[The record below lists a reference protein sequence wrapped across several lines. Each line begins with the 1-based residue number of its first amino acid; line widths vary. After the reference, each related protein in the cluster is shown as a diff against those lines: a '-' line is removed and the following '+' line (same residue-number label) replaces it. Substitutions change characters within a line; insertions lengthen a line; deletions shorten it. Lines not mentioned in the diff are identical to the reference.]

1 MATSHVKFF
10 LIFLFRINMPGCKNP
25 AKWNKSNWNETNTE
39 SALNMCREGKSI
51 CASAKAYRMSKATL
65 QNRFKMQEEGKTLVG
80 SGRKNVI
87 GE

>member
-1 MATSHVKFF
+1 
-10 LIFLFRINMPGCKNP
+10 
-25 AKWNKSNWNETNTE
+25 
-39 SALNMCREGKSI
+39 MCREGKSI

-65 QNRFKMQEEGKTLVG
+65 QKRFKMQEEGKTLVG